1 MIGEPGSGYR
11 PIHNI
16 TQCVRNAL
24 KKADSAEL
32 ADLELH
38 SILFP
43 LMGAGTTRSSA
54 QEKADKLIDEAIE
67 YLRQNPRSRIEKVY
81 FLAYTE
87 QDREILPDAGGWTQR
102 VDFLP
107 DDGVGLS
114 QQREIFRRHL
124 ADDAHG

>member
-32 ADLELH
+32 ADLELRT
-38 SILFP
+38 ILFP

-54 QEKADKLIDEAIE
+54 QEKADKLVDEAIE
-67 YLRQNPRSRIEKVY
+67 YLRQNPHSRIEKVY

-87 QDREILPDAGGWTQR
+87 QDREILRHKLLNDPR
-102 VDFLP
+102 VAKP
-107 DDGVGLS
+107 GETEAVTS
-114 QQREIFRRHL
+114 
-124 ADDAHG
+124 